1 MFYVISGGLK
11 LQISML
17 LLSPISK
24 FRHLKQKWMLLLQQV
39 VSIRCVAEVK
49 DSFKK
54 HVSNNKNVSNT
65 FVCQLHYI

>member
-24 FRHLKQKWMLLLQQV
+24 FGHPNETSTSVQQV
-39 VSIRCVAEVK
+39 VSVRHVK
-49 DSFKK
+49 
-54 HVSNNKNVSNT
+54 
-65 FVCQLHYI
+65 LR